1 MQFLSGATIKP
12 CKVLK
17 LRKETLTYN
26 WLDFIWYNPYS
37 LRFVEQRKKK
47 KNLILIHSASTFL
60 LHESKKEV
68 VVPIHQKIGLLQRMY
83 HVDISFLCHFR
94 LAWLGCYFVW
104 KTQMVLYL
112 ARRGSR
118 KVHQQR
124 REKFFKKG
132 ERFCY
137 RSGTIFALF
146 YSCSTWNLK
155 LDSQCGIIFGFS
167 RRYIFQLSFQGSP
180 Y

>member
-37 LRFVEQRKKK
+37 LRFVERRKKK

-60 LHESKKEV
+60 LHESKREV

-112 ARRGSR
+112 ARRESR
-118 KVHQQR
+118 KVHA
-124 REKFFKKG
+124 EEGKSFSKKENDFVIVVG
-132 ERFCY
+132 Q
-137 RSGTIFALF
+137 SL
-146 YSCSTWNLK
+146 
-155 LDSQCGIIFGFS
+155 
-167 RRYIFQLSFQGSP
+167 LSFIPASHEI
-180 Y
+180 

>member
-1 MQFLSGATIKP
+1 MIQ
-12 CKVLK
+12 
-17 LRKETLTYN
+17 
-26 WLDFIWYNPYS
+26 S
-37 LRFVEQRKKK
+37 LFAQICRAKKKK
-47 KNLILIHSASTFL
+47 KNLILIHSASTFFITWF
-60 LHESKKEV
+60 SRRSV
-68 VVPIHQKIGLLQRMY
+68 VCICQEKGLLQEMY

-112 ARRGSR
+112 ARRESR
-118 KVHQQR
+118 KVHA
-124 REKFFKKG
+124 EEGKKFFKKR

-167 RRYIFQLSFQGSP
+167 RLSISNRIKVQWKRKK
-180 Y
+180 

>member
-1 MQFLSGATIKP
+1 MARPHMIQ
-12 CKVLK
+12 
-17 LRKETLTYN
+17 
-26 WLDFIWYNPYS
+26 S
-37 LRFVEQRKKK
+37 LRSNLSSEEKK

-60 LHESKKEV
+60 LHESKREV

-118 KVHQQR
+118 KVHKAEEGKVFQKKLACQKQQWYP
-124 REKFFKKG
+124 FLKKKRLG
-132 ERFCY
+132 MDFY
-137 RSGTIFALF
+137 TVKRSLI
-146 YSCSTWNLK
+146 YH
-155 LDSQCGIIFGFS
+155 
-167 RRYIFQLSFQGSP
+167 
-180 Y
+180 

>member
-37 LRFVEQRKKK
+37 LRFVERRKKRRISFWFIARQ
-47 KNLILIHSASTFL
+47 LFL
-60 LHESKKEV
+60 LQESKREV

-112 ARRGSR
+112 ARRESR
-118 KVHQQR
+118 KVHA
-124 REKFFKKG
+124 EEGKSFSKKENDFVIVVG
-132 ERFCY
+132 Q
-137 RSGTIFALF
+137 SL
-146 YSCSTWNLK
+146 
-155 LDSQCGIIFGFS
+155 
-167 RRYIFQLSFQGSP
+167 LSFIP
-180 Y
+180 APHEI